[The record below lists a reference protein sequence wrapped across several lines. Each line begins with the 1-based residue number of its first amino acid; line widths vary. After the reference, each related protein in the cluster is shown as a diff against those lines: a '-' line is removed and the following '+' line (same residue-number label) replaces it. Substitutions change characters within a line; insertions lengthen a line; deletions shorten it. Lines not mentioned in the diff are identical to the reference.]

1 MTKFGDYE
9 NLIGYS
15 SATGE
20 EKEIPNTL
28 EDVADYVVR
37 EGLMGDVEICTP
49 YGDPVLNTMG
59 FFVDRCS
66 DPEYMEALRP
76 ILIEKQF
83 NWNQYVDKDDETQS
97 DEDEDNQPEM

>member
-1 MTKFGDYE
+1 
-9 NLIGYS
+9 
-15 SATGE
+15 
-20 EKEIPNTL
+20 
-28 EDVADYVVR
+28 
-37 EGLMGDVEICTP
+37 
-49 YGDPVLNTMG
+49 MG

-83 NWNQYVDKDDETQS
+83 NWDQYVDKYDETQS